1 VTQLPKINELVL
13 VRTGS
18 PESVLRSRVE
28 DAAPGVLT
36 IAHPSDGLT
45 AHRLPTSTRV
55 TLEWLVERGIG
66 TVTGVV
72 SAHVDIGIPAL
83 TVQLN
88 TTPVVYQRREHA
100 RADLVLEVAVWPSE
114 DEPLSVPGVTLDISG
129 GGFRAVI
136 PVELEPDSLVRIE
149 VELPEGAPIEAL
161 ARVVAQREDGV
172 VAFQFHE
179 IVPNDRERMI
189 RAVFASYRIAA
200 SVRRTS

>member
-1 VTQLPKINELVL
+1 CRARPGRRQAAAHASGRSRPRQRRRRRCGAGEAPHLVHGYRRSVGAAAGGCLRARRLGRPVTQLPKINELVL

-45 AHRLPTSTRV
+45 AHRLATSTRV

-88 TTPVVYQRREHA
+88 TTPVVYQRR
-100 RADLVLEVAVWPSE
+100 
-114 DEPLSVPGVTLDISG
+114 
-129 GGFRAVI
+129 
-136 PVELEPDSLVRIE
+136 
-149 VELPEGAPIEAL
+149 
-161 ARVVAQREDGV
+161 
-172 VAFQFHE
+172 
-179 IVPNDRERMI
+179 
-189 RAVFASYRIAA
+189 
-200 SVRRTS
+200 